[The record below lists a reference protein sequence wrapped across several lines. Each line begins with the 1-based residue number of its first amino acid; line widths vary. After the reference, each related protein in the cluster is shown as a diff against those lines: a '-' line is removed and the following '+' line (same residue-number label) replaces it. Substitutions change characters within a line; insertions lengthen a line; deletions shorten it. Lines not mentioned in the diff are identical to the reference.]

1 MKQLFVMFF
10 LLCSASIFAQDVI
23 VKNDGSTVV
32 CRIVELTSSEIIY
45 KKWSDLNGS
54 NYVMN
59 RTDASAINYEDGK
72 KVTLSEATSLYLP
85 NNQNNGVQQHNDKAL
100 MNIDYIASN
109 PYKKVKRLRT
119 IGWIGGGALAV
130 GGLIFVIWANNDNGG
145 GYEPRL
151 ISGIAM
157 MGTGAAFTTTFLLLA
172 RKENKKIKRIQSM
185 ITYNPV
191 VQKEFKIGNSS
202 ALSASIGTISN
213 HSVGEKTLGLGL
225 RYNF

>member
-10 LLCSASIFAQDVI
+10 LLCSATIFAQDVI

-59 RTDASAINYEDGK
+59 RTDASAINYENGK
-72 KVTLSEATSLYLP
+72 KVSLSEATSLYLP
-85 NNQNNGVQQHNDKAL
+85 NNQNDGVQQHNDKAL
-100 MNIDYIASN
+100 LDMDYIASN

-119 IGWIGGGALAV
+119 IGWIGGG
-130 GGLIFVIWANNDNGG
+130 IFIAAGIVCHIVWGSSDFYGPAIAN
-145 GYEPRL
+145 Y
-151 ISGIAM
+151 
-157 MGTGAAFTTTFLLLA
+157 GTGVLFTGTMLLLA
-172 RKENKKIKRIQSM
+172 NHQKKKIDKRLQS
-185 ITYNPV
+185 ISLW
-191 VQKEFKIGNSS
+191 QKEIKLNDGSS
-202 ALSASIGTISN
+202 LMAGVDMIKDDIRQ
-213 HSVGEKTLGLGL
+213 KQTLGLGL

>member
-72 KVTLSEATSLYLP
+72 KVSLSEATSLYLP
-85 NNQNNGVQQHNDKAL
+85 NNQNDGVQQHNDKAL
-100 MNIDYIASN
+100 LDMDYIASN

-119 IGWIGGGALAV
+119 IGWIGGGACIAV
-130 GGLIFVIWANNDNGG
+130 GIVTHILFCSSDFWGPTIGSFA
-145 GYEPRL
+145 
-151 ISGIAM
+151 
-157 MGTGAAFTTTFLLLA
+157 TGVAFTGTMLLIA
-172 RKENKKIKRIQSM
+172 NHQKKKIDKRVQS
-185 ITYNPV
+185 ISLW
-191 VQKEFKIGNSS
+191 QKEIKMNDGSS
-202 ALSASIGTISN
+202 LMAGVDMIKDN
-213 HSVGEKTLGLGL
+213 MRQKQTLGLGL